1 MKKILLIVFTLC
13 FAVNVYA
20 SELSDLLNQMK
31 TMRASFKQT
40 IYDNNGNAMRPSTGS
55 MALERPGKF
64 RWQVAKPMP
73 QTIIANGG
81 RLWVY
86 DPDLQQVVIRSL
98 QKEAGEAPALL
109 LSRQNSA
116 LEDDYVI
123 TNLPAEKNMKWFL
136 LKSKQKDSM
145 FASVKFAFQGS
156 QLTEMVLEDQIGH
169 TTRMQ
174 FSKIEMNINLPANLF
189 VFKAP
194 AGTDVIDETRK

>member
-1 MKKILLIVFTLC
+1 MNKLLLLIFTFC
-13 FAVNVYA
+13 FGVNVHA
-20 SELSDLLNQMK
+20 SELSDLLDQMK

-40 IYDNNGNAMRPSTGS
+40 IYDNNGKALQQSTGD

-64 RWQVAKPMP
+64 RWQVSAPMP
-73 QTIIANGG
+73 QTIIANDG

-109 LSRQNSA
+109 LSRQNGA
-116 LEDDYVI
+116 LENDYVI
-123 TNLPAEKNMKWFL
+123 ESMPVEKNMKWFS
-136 LKSKQKDSM
+136 LKSKHKDSM
-145 FASVKFAFQGS
+145 FASVKFAFEHA
-156 QLTEMVLEDQIGH
+156 QLKEMVLEDQIGH

-174 FSKIEMNINLPANLF
+174 FSKIELNVNLAASLF